1 MEQKRDM
8 GKMLRQFGLFFVILV
23 IVIVMSFA
31 SPAFLKSQNI
41 INIIRQVSING
52 IIAVGMTFV
61 ILTGGIDLSVGSVVA
76 ITSVICG
83 SMLQMDVPW
92 FLACLL
98 GLGVSV
104 LFGLFN
110 GYMISY
116 IGFQPFIATLASMT
130 IGRGIALAYSNGK
143 PYPVKNEAF
152 LAIGQG
158 YLFGIPIPIILLII
172 VVVVGLIVLKM
183 TTFGRYIFAIGGNKN
198 AAKLSGVRTR
208 RIEMSVYVIS
218 AICAS
223 IVGMILSARIS
234 SGQPTAGEGYE
245 LDAIAATAIGGT
257 SMNGG
262 LGSLQGTILGF
273 LLLGL
278 MTNSMNLLNINSFW
292 QQIVKGCLIILA
304 VFLDMRSKGNKN

>member
-1 MEQKRDM
+1 
-8 GKMLRQFGLFFVILV
+8 
-23 IVIVMSFA
+23 
-31 SPAFLKSQNI
+31 
-41 INIIRQVSING
+41 
-52 IIAVGMTFV
+52 
-61 ILTGGIDLSVGSVVA
+61 
-76 ITSVICG
+76 
-83 SMLQMDVPW
+83 
-92 FLACLL
+92 
-98 GLGVSV
+98 
-104 LFGLFN
+104 
-110 GYMISY
+110 
-116 IGFQPFIATLASMT
+116 
-130 IGRGIALAYSNGK
+130 
-143 PYPVKNEAF
+143 
-152 LAIGQG
+152 
-158 YLFGIPIPIILLII
+158 
-172 VVVVGLIVLKM
+172 
-183 TTFGRYIFAIGGNKN
+183 
-198 AAKLSGVRTR
+198 
-208 RIEMSVYVIS
+208 MSVYVIS